1 MQPKSRGFPR
11 SFRPSNQRRCFLS
24 FWTPPGLARL
34 HSRPGSCPACYRCG
48 NTFTRGH
55 LYSCPATRSECFVCG
70 LLGHYAK
77 MCFYA
82 TIPCHSHPRK
92 TYPVATNDKRS
103 FKNGSAKDGRTCNR
117 TVSSVGSTDT
127 QAGSKLDPTVG
138 ISEKKPQEVCVAI
151 ADISQCR
158 MHLAQTKTLSKRRRD
173 AKRIKDYYNRLEL
186 VNQLPFQH
194 LSPEDI
200 QKLFK
205 PVVLQ
210 DHMTTLRNQNKMLNN
225 VVSNLNTN
233 CYDLE
238 QRLKDLQ
245 QRQTI
250 ANQKIADLNNTI
262 TSQERV
268 IAALRNTSSSKNR
281 VNRIHNTPA
290 PRLRTPENSQ
300 RQFYQSVYFGQRP
313 RAPSN
318 PHR

>member
-1 MQPKSRGFPR
+1 
-11 SFRPSNQRRCFLS
+11 
-24 FWTPPGLARL
+24 
-34 HSRPGSCPACYRCG
+34 
-48 NTFTRGH
+48 
-55 LYSCPATRSECFVCG
+55 
-70 LLGHYAK
+70 
-77 MCFYA
+77 
-82 TIPCHSHPRK
+82 
-92 TYPVATNDKRS
+92 
-103 FKNGSAKDGRTCNR
+103 
-117 TVSSVGSTDT
+117 
-127 QAGSKLDPTVG
+127 
-138 ISEKKPQEVCVAI
+138 
-151 ADISQCR
+151 

-205 PVVLQ
+205 PVVIQ

-238 QRLKDLQ
+238 QRLKDLK

-268 IAALRNTSSSKNR
+268 IAALRNTSSSKKT
-281 VNRIHNTPA
+281 V
-290 PRLRTPENSQ
+290 
-300 RQFYQSVYFGQRP
+300 
-313 RAPSN
+313 
-318 PHR
+318 

>member
-11 SFRPSNQRRCFLS
+11 SFRPSNQRRCFSS
-24 FWTPPGLARL
+24 FWTSPGLARL

-48 NTFTRGH
+48 NSFTRGH
-55 LYSCPATRSECFVCG
+55 LYLCPATRSECFVCG

-92 TYPVATNDKRS
+92 TYPVATNDKGS

-117 TVSSVGSTDT
+117 TVSSVGSTDA

-186 VNQLPFQH
+186 VKQLPFQH

-205 PVVLQ
+205 PVVIQ

-238 QRLKDLQ
+238 QRLKDLK

-300 RQFYQSVYFGQRP
+300 RQFYQSVYFSQRP